1 MPIVQISRIQHR
13 RGKRTDLPQ
22 LAAGEF
28 GWVIDEQRL
37 FIGNGTVSDGAPAVG
52 NTEIVTS
59 GSSAFTTALNHTYKG
74 YLADSTPITTTQQ
87 RTLQKRL
94 DDYVSVKDFGA
105 TGDDSTA
112 DVTAI
117 QNAIDEVYIDT
128 DKTDT
133 RSRRVLFFPAGTYR
147 INAALKIP
155 PHAHLVGEGP
165 DKTII
170 RNSGNNAVMVMQ
182 DNIGQVGSD
191 IGNGAA
197 TLFDTDSKINTS
209 GIPVTDVQISNMTL
223 KNTVAYAGITLSR
236 TSNAYFNNVKFEGSY
251 ASGGADA
258 STSKGITVEDSTAT
272 YITHNINFNQCMFKK
287 FARLVDISNDST
299 NIRFHDCDFSTAYY
313 GALLGAEMDGST
325 AGLTN
330 GPRDV
335 HFASSSWSDIGQ
347 QAIYV
352 KPTTGAN
359 TGVGPRNIISQGNWY
374 AKTVANNFE
383 GIGTLNEVPV
393 IQYDNDECSSHM
405 DFFERSDL
413 RRSDG
418 SSHMNAAPEIQ
429 GIGIQDKA
437 IKSQTLADNT
447 SSATTIN
454 EYPALAG
461 KGLRI
466 KYKIVRG
473 TLDRTGE
480 LVVSASTNG
489 VSYDDTYTE
498 SGSDCGVE
506 LTAVLDDK
514 DSTSGSE
521 TVAFKFTTT
530 STGTA
535 ATIDYQT
542 TIIA

>member
-1 MPIVQISRIQHR
+1 MPIVTISRIQHR
-13 RGKRTDLPQ
+13 RGKKTDLPQ
-22 LAAGEF
+22 LAAGEL
-28 GWVIDEQRL
+28 GWVVDEQRL
-37 FIGNGTVSDGAPAVG
+37 YIGNGTVSDGAPAVG

-59 GSSAFTTALNHTYKG
+59 GSSAFTSALSHTYKG
-74 YLADSTPITTTQQ
+74 YLGDSTPVGTSQQ
-87 RTLQKRL
+87 RTTGSRL

-112 DVTAI
+112 DLTAI
-117 QNAIDEVYIDT
+117 QNAIDEIYKDT
-128 DKTDT
+128 DKDDT

-155 PHAHLVGEGP
+155 PYAHLVGEGP

-170 RNSGNNAVMVMQ
+170 KNSGSNAVMVTM
-182 DNIGQVGSD
+182 DDEGNVGVNIGNSS
-191 IGNGAA
+191 A
-197 TLFDTDSKINTS
+197 TTPTQI
-209 GIPVTDVQISNMTL
+209 QISNMTL
-223 KNTVAYAGITLSR
+223 RNTVAYGGVSLDRVTK
-236 TSNAYFNNVKFEGSY
+236 AYFNNVKFQGSY
-251 ASGGADA
+251 ASGGADN
-258 STSKGITVEDSTAT
+258 SNSKGITVTESTAVYST
-272 YITHNINFNQCMFKK
+272 TDVIFNQCQFTK
-287 FARLVDISNDST
+287 FARLVDISDDST
-299 NIRFHDCDFSTAYY
+299 HIRFHDCDFSTAYY

-325 AGLTN
+325 AGSIN

-335 HFASSSWSDIGQ
+335 HFTSSSWSDIGQ

-352 KPTTGAN
+352 KPTPGAD

-374 AKTVANNFE
+374 ASTVANNFE
-383 GIGTLNEVPV
+383 GTGTFSEVPV
-393 IQYDNDECSSHM
+393 IQYDNDECSSVM

-418 SSHMNAAPEIQ
+418 SSNLNAAPELQ
-429 GIGIQDKA
+429 GIGIQAKA

-461 KGLRI
+461 KGL
-466 KYKIVRG
+466 KVVYKIVRG

-498 SGSDCGVE
+498 SGSDLGVE
-506 LTAVLDDK
+506 LTAALDNK
-514 DSTSGSE
+514 DSTAGSE
-521 TVAFKFTTT
+521 TVALKFTTT
-530 STGTA
+530 NTGTA

-542 TIIA
+542 TILA

>member
-1 MPIVQISRIQHR
+1 MPIVSISRIQHR
-13 RGKRTDLPQ
+13 RGKKTDLPQ
-22 LAAGEF
+22 LAAGEL
-28 GWVIDEQRL
+28 GWVVDEQRL

-59 GSSAFTTALNHTYKG
+59 GSSAFTSALSHTYKG
-74 YLADSTPITTTQQ
+74 YLGDSTPVGTSQQ
-87 RTLQKRL
+87 RTTGSRL

-112 DVTAI
+112 DLTAI
-117 QNAIDEVYIDT
+117 QNAIDEIYKDT
-128 DKTDT
+128 DKDDT

-155 PHAHLVGEGP
+155 PYAHLVGEGP

-170 RNSGNNAVMVMQ
+170 KNSGSNAVMVTM
-182 DNIGQVGSD
+182 DDEGNVGVNIGNSS
-191 IGNGAA
+191 A
-197 TLFDTDSKINTS
+197 TTPTQI
-209 GIPVTDVQISNMTL
+209 QISNMTL
-223 KNTVAYAGITLSR
+223 RNTVAYGGVSLDRVTK
-236 TSNAYFNNVKFEGSY
+236 AYFNNVKFQGSY
-251 ASGGADA
+251 ASGGADN
-258 STSKGITVEDSTAT
+258 SNSKGITVTESTAVYST
-272 YITHNINFNQCMFKK
+272 TDVIFNQCQFTK
-287 FARLVDISNDST
+287 FARLVDISDDST
-299 NIRFHDCDFSTAYY
+299 HIRFHDCDFSTAYY

-325 AGLTN
+325 AGSIN

-335 HFASSSWSDIGQ
+335 HFTSSSWSDIGQ

-352 KPTTGAN
+352 KPTPGAD

-374 AKTVANNFE
+374 ASTVANNFE
-383 GIGTLNEVPV
+383 GTGTFSEVPV
-393 IQYDNDECSSHM
+393 IQYDNDECSSVM

-418 SSHMNAAPEIQ
+418 SSNLNAAPELQ
-429 GIGIQDKA
+429 GIGIQAKA

-461 KGLRI
+461 KGL
-466 KYKIVRG
+466 KVVYKIVRG

-489 VSYDDTYTE
+489 ASYDDTYTE

-506 LTAVLDDK
+506 LTAVLDNK
-514 DSTSGSE
+514 DSTAGSE
-521 TVAFKFTTT
+521 TVALKFTTT
-530 STGTA
+530 NTGTA

-542 TIIA
+542 TILA

>member
-22 LAAGEF
+22 LAAGEL

-52 NTEIVTS
+52 NTEIVTA
-59 GSSAFTTALNHTYKG
+59 GSSAFTTALEHTYKG
-74 YLADSTPITTTQQ
+74 YLGDSTPITTTSTRTVQQ
-87 RTLQKRL
+87 RL

-105 TGDDSTA
+105 TGDDSTS
-112 DVTAI
+112 DITAI
-117 QNAIDEVYIDT
+117 QNALDEIYKDT
-128 DKTDT
+128 DKDDT
-133 RSRRVLFFPAGTYR
+133 RARRTLFFPAGIYR

-155 PHAHLVGEGP
+155 PYAHLVGEGP

-182 DNIGQVGSD
+182 DDEGNVGANIGNS
-191 IGNGAA
+191 GA
-197 TLFDTDSKINTS
+197 TTPTQI
-209 GIPVTDVQISNMTL
+209 QISNMTVR
-223 KNTVAYAGITLSR
+223 NTVAYGGVSLDRVTK
-236 TSNAYFNNVKFEGSY
+236 AYFNNVKFTGSF
-251 ASGGADA
+251 ASGGSDA
-258 STSKGITVEDSTAT
+258 SNSKGITVTESSSVYSTT
-272 YITHNINFNQCMFKK
+272 NVVFNQCQFTK
-287 FARLVDISNDST
+287 FARLVDISDDST
-299 NIRFHDCDFSTAYY
+299 NIRFHGCDFSTAYY
-313 GALLGAEMDGST
+313 GALIGAEMDGST
-325 AGLTN
+325 AGKIN

-335 HFASSSWSDIGQ
+335 QFTSSSWSDIGQ

-352 KPTTGAN
+352 KPTAGAD
-359 TGVGPRNIISQGNWY
+359 TGVGPRNIISQGNYY
-374 AKTVANNFE
+374 ASTVANNFE
-383 GIGTLNEVPV
+383 GTGTFSEVPV
-393 IQYDNDECSSHM
+393 IQYDNDECSSHL

-418 SSHMNAAPEIQ
+418 SSNLNAAPEIQ

-437 IKSQTLADNT
+437 IKSQTLANNT

-489 VSYDDTYTE
+489 VSYDDTFTE
-498 SGSDCGVE
+498 SGSDVGVE

-514 DSTSGSE
+514 DSTAGSE
-521 TVAFKFTTT
+521 TVALKFTTT
-530 STGTA
+530 NSGTA

>member
-1 MPIVQISRIQHR
+1 VPIVQISRIQHR

-22 LAAGEF
+22 LAAGEL

-37 FIGNGTVSDGAPAVG
+37 FIGNGTVADGAPAVG

-59 GSSAFTTALNHTYKG
+59 GSSAFTTALNHTYQG
-74 YLADSTPITTTQQ
+74 YLGDSTPVTTSVA

-105 TGDDSTA
+105 TGDDSTS

-117 QNAIDEVYIDT
+117 QSAIDELYTDT
-128 DKTDT
+128 DKDDT
-133 RSRRVLFFPAGTYR
+133 RARRVLFFPAGTYR

-182 DNIGQVGSD
+182 DDEGNVGSNIGNSS
-191 IGNGAA
+191 A
-197 TLFDTDSKINTS
+197 TTPTQI
-209 GIPVTDVQISNMTL
+209 QISNMTVR
-223 KNTVAYAGITLSR
+223 NTVAYGGVSLDRVTK
-236 TSNAYFNNVKFEGSY
+236 AYFNNVKFQGSY

-258 STSKGITVEDSTAT
+258 SNSKGVTVTNSTAVYT
-272 YITHNINFNQCMFKK
+272 TTNVVFNQCQFTK
-287 FARLVDISNDST
+287 FARLVDISYNST
-299 NIRFHDCDFSTAYY
+299 NIKFHDCDFATAYY

-325 AGLTN
+325 AGLTD

-335 HFASSSWSDIGQ
+335 HFANSSWSDIGQ
-347 QAIYV
+347 QAIWV
-352 KPTTGAN
+352 KPTAGADAG
-359 TGVGPRNIISQGNWY
+359 TGPRQIVSNGNY
-374 AKTVANNFE
+374 FSKTVANNFE
-383 GIGTLNEVPV
+383 GTGTFSEVPV
-393 IQYDNDECSSHM
+393 IQYDNDECSSVM

-418 SSHMNAAPEIQ
+418 SSNLNAAPELQ
-429 GIGIQDKA
+429 GIGIQTKA

-461 KGLRI
+461 KGLKI
-466 KYKIVRG
+466 TYKIVRG

-498 SGSDCGVE
+498 SGSDVGVE
-506 LTAVLDDK
+506 LTAALDDK
-514 DSTSGSE
+514 DSTTGSE
-521 TVAFKFTTT
+521 TVALKFTTT
-530 STGTA
+530 NTGTA

-542 TIIA
+542 TILA

>member
-22 LAAGEF
+22 LAAGEL

-52 NTEIVTS
+52 NTEIVTA

-74 YLADSTPITTTQQ
+74 YLGDQTPITTSVS

-105 TGDDSTA
+105 VGDDSTS

-117 QNAIDEVYIDT
+117 QNAINEIYIDT
-128 DKTDT
+128 DTTVDDDK
-133 RSRRVLFFPAGTYR
+133 RARRILFFPAGIYR
-147 INAALKIP
+147 INTSLKIP
-155 PHAHLVGEGP
+155 PYAHLVGEGP

-170 RNSGNNAVMVMQ
+170 RNSGNNPVMITQ
-182 DNIGQVGSD
+182 DDEENVFGS
-191 IGNGAA
+191 IGNNSA
-197 TLFDTDSKINTS
+197 TTPTQI
-209 GIPVTDVQISNMTL
+209 QISNITFR
-223 KNTVAYAGITLSR
+223 NTVAYGGVSID
-236 TSNAYFNNVKFEGSY
+236 NATKVYFNNCKFQGSY
-251 ASGGADA
+251 ATSSPSDN
-258 STSKGITVEDSTAT
+258 SNSKGITVRSSTALPCT
-272 YITHNINFNQCMFKK
+272 NIVFNQCQFTK
-287 FARLVDISNDST
+287 FARLVDMSMDVT
-299 NIRFHDCDFSTAYY
+299 NVRFTDCDFNTAYY
-313 GALLGAEMDGST
+313 GAIIGDEWDSSTTDGMSV
-325 AGLTN
+325 

-335 HFASSSWSDIGQ
+335 QFNGNSWSTISQ

-352 KPTTGAN
+352 KPQQTVEA
-359 TGVGPRNIISQGNWY
+359 PSRNIISHGNWY
-374 AKTVANNFE
+374 SSTVGNNFE
-383 GIGTLNEVPV
+383 GVGSIREVP
-393 IQYDNDECSSHM
+393 IIRYEQDECSSIM

-413 RRSDG
+413 RRLDG
-418 SSHMNAAPEIQ
+418 SSELNAAPELQ

-447 SSATTIN
+447 LSATTIN

-489 VSYDDTYTE
+489 VSYDDTFTE
-498 SGSDCGVE
+498 SGSDIGVE

-521 TVAFKFTTT
+521 TVALKYTTT
-530 STGTA
+530 STGSD
-535 ATIDYQT
+535 ATLDYQT